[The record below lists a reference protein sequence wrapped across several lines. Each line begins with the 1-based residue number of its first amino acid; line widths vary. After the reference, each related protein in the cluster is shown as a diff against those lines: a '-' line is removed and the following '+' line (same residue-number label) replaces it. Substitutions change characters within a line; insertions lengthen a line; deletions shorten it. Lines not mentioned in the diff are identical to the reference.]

1 MFSLLSDIFAPK
13 IQNRPPPPPF
23 EGSLLIEAKNEA
35 GESIF
40 LLEPVPPLHSY
51 ARDDDGALV
60 AKYNERTFHR

>member
-13 IQNRPPPPPF
+13 IQNRPPPSPY

-51 ARDDDGALV
+51 TRDEHGRVVFPYDEKTLPP
-60 AKYNERTFHR
+60 